1 MKYFR
6 FVRSL
11 LLALLLGFSFPNC
24 GHDHGADVHI
34 EDPGV
39 TEQEGQEEDESEE
52 SRNFGPDMAVLAA
65 DEESGIELAEAAVKR
80 LEVEFAPLRSFR
92 NADSNNEFSI
102 PFAALILFEDAA
114 QVFIRSEK
122 RIRPIR
128 VRIVDQSEARIRIRI
143 AEESFQSTTHT
154 EQAELVVEQ
163 AGFVRLAYLEAFGA
177 SGSGDG
183 D

>member
-6 FVRSL
+6 FIRSL

-34 EDPGV
+34 EDPDG
-39 TEQEGQEEDESEE
+39 TEQEEDESEE

-92 NADSNNEFSI
+92 TADSNNEFSI

-143 AEESFQSTTHT
+143 AEESFRSTTHT